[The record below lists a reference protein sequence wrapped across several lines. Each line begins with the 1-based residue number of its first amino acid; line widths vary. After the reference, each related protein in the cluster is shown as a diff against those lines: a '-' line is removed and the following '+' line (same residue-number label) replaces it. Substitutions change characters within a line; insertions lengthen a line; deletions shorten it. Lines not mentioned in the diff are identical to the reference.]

1 MSSRGASRF
10 ATMAKLAGL
19 TYPQPPLAKK
29 KKKNEAM
36 RRTLALLLLG
46 FLASCG
52 GPQPE
57 SAANSPSGASA
68 DGADA
73 AVPDWQSLQDADLD
87 TVGAR
92 ADQNDRVAQ
101 YELGVRYSQGRG
113 VDKNPFT
120 AVEWFRRSADQGL
133 PQAQFELGSAH
144 LLGEGA
150 PPDIAEA
157 TRWYREAAPS
167 MVEAEAAASYLESVR
182 AGNEKDEL
190 RRGMWLYADGEL
202 DPALEALVLLAEG
215 RNTTAT
221 YFVGTI
227 ARDIEDEQDDELHTE
242 SVRWHRQAADA
253 GFVWSQYELGDL
265 YLDRAF
271 AGDEEH
277 PEEAREAL
285 RWYRAAGAQG
295 LDLGEAGVE
304 VVLGLFPALDSAA
317 SEAQPAAVERTPD
330 GGAACERMVGRWQ
343 WYTNDIS
350 GVLTFDTSNNVGAAP
365 TVGMPQVLN
374 GRWGCDPQTGV
385 FTISWQNN
393 VVESYTMATDGAS
406 ISGRNNL
413 GMAVR
418 GTPLR

>member
-1 MSSRGASRF
+1 LWV
-10 ATMAKLAGL
+10 AKLAGL
-19 TYPQPPLAKK
+19 TYPLPPSDK
-29 KKKNEAM
+29 KKKNEAV
-36 RRTLALLLLG
+36 RRPLALLLLG

-57 SAANSPSGASA
+57 SAGNSPSGASA
-68 DGADA
+68 AVAGT
-73 AVPDWQSLQDADLD
+73 AVPEWQSLQDADLD
-87 TVGAR
+87 TVVAR

-144 LLGEGA
+144 WLGEGA
-150 PPDIAEA
+150 EPDIAEA
-157 TRWYREAAPS
+157 ARWYREAAPN
-167 MVEAEAAASYLESVR
+167 MVEAEGAVIYLESVR
-182 AGNEKDEL
+182 AGKENDEL
-190 RRGMWLYADGEL
+190 GRGMWLYADGEL
-202 DPALEALVLLAEG
+202 DPALEALVLLAEDG
-215 RNTTAT
+215 NKMAT

-227 ARDIEDEQDDELHTE
+227 ARDIEKEQNDELHTE
-242 SVRWHRQAADA
+242 SLKWHRQAGDA
-253 GFVWSQYELGDL
+253 GFVWSQYALGDL

-285 RWYRAAGAQG
+285 RWYRAAAAQG

-304 VVLGLFPALDSAA
+304 VVLGLFPALDSPA
-317 SEAQPAAVERTPD
+317 SEPEPAAVDRTPD
-330 GGAACERMVGRWQ
+330 GGARPRPCERMVGRWQ

-365 TVGMPQVLN
+365 AAGVPPVLN
-374 GRWGCDPQTGV
+374 GRWSCDPQTGA
-385 FTISWQNN
+385 FTISWQNT
-393 VVESYTMATDGAS
+393 VVESYTMAADGGS